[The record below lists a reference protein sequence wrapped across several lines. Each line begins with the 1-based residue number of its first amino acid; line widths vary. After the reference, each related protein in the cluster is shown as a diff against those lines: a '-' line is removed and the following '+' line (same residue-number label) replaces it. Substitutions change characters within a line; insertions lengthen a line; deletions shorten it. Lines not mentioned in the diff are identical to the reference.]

1 MQEGRWIMK
10 QFLFI
15 KGVYQ
20 KPVGMTQE
28 KFDIIMDFSNDEK
41 EVIEFINKYPKY
53 ADIYSGNILRKVQ
66 YVGVP
71 NITEEIRESIWED
84 VLEMISGNTRK
95 TNI

>member
-1 MQEGRWIMK
+1 MK

-20 KPVGMTQE
+20 QPVGMTQE
-28 KFDIIMDFSNDEK
+28 KFNIIMDFSNDEK
-41 EVIEFINKYPKY
+41 EVIKFINKYPKF
-53 ADIYSGNILRKVQ
+53 ADVYSSNILRKVQ
-66 YVGVP
+66 YAGVQ